1 MTDRIKAITVVL
13 EKDMRIDDAESLLQA
28 FRHFRGVISAEGNVT
43 DINDYV
49 AQSRARY
56 EIGQKVIKAVYPDD

>member
-1 MTDRIKAITVVL
+1 MTDRINAITLVL
-13 EKDMRIDDAESLLQA
+13 EKDTRVDDAENIMLAVRMLK
-28 FRHFRGVISAEGNVT
+28 GVVSAEGNVT